1 MLYRNFSKLQLF
13 FSELGSA
20 YINTVVTTSELE
32 KSVFYWVQKWTPAS
46 LRRIFHE
53 DAFKY
58 KHSKLES

>member
-32 KSVFYWVQKWTPAS
+32 KSVFY
-46 LRRIFHE
+46 
-53 DAFKY
+53 
-58 KHSKLES
+58 